1 MSTFKGCASAAANES
16 TVIVMVEQSSQLPSE
31 QIVCDG
37 HALKLLAQAG
47 RDWLD
52 THHSLVNQLNVFP
65 VPDGDT
71 GTNMLMTMRNAVKEA
86 IEVESDAVG
95 QIAAR
100 IAHGAVM
107 GSRGNSGTIL
117 SQLWQGFAH
126 ALKDQKTLNAELL
139 VKGLREAAD
148 TAYRGVI
155 KPVEGTILTVAR
167 EAAEGA
173 ERAYQESQDMVT
185 ILARSVDQA
194 KDALARTPQM
204 LPILQK
210 AGVVDSG
217 GSGLVFIMEGI
228 LRYVQG
234 QEVTLSPLAA
244 ADTQDLAS
252 VLAPED
258 EQGYGYDVQFI
269 LKGENLEVNT
279 VRAAID
285 QMGWSTLV
293 VGNEEVIKVHVHVHD
308 PGIPLSY
315 GISLGTLSDIVV
327 ENMQEQFHDYV
338 RERSTGTG
346 RFDSISASAG
356 QHEVPIEGPELSED
370 DIGIVAV
377 ASGDGLARVFRQ
389 LGAAQLVMGG
399 QTNNPSTQ
407 EIYDAIINVPT
418 RRVIV
423 LPNNKNIILAAE
435 QSARLVMDTHPDREV
450 IVLPTRTMPQGISAL
465 LPYDPKG
472 DLDEVSEAMLQ
483 AKDDVTTGEI
493 TTATRSVELDGVNVA
508 EGQIIGL
515 VDGKLTISGDNVS
528 AVMRAILAQMC
539 PEDCELITLYY
550 GNGLTEAESRQL
562 VEEMSQLYPKQD
574 FELVHGGQAHY
585 HYILSVE

>member
-1 MSTFKGCASAAANES
+1 MFRACASVETSKS
-16 TVIVMVEQSSQLPSE
+16 TVIIMAENPSQRTTE
-31 QIVCDG
+31 YVVDG
-37 HALKLLAQAG
+37 RTLQRLAQAG

-52 THHSLVNQLNVFP
+52 KHHAIVNQLNVFP

-86 IEVESDAVG
+86 AELDSDHIG
-95 QIAAR
+95 QVAAR

-117 SQLWQGFAH
+117 SQLWQGLAH
-126 ALKDQKTLNAELL
+126 ALKDHRTLDGELL

-173 ERAYQESQDMVT
+173 EQAYQTTQDMIT
-185 ILARSVDQA
+185 ILERSVAQA
-194 KDALARTPQM
+194 KDALERTPEM

-217 GSGLVFIMEGI
+217 GSGLVYILEGM
-228 LRYVQG
+228 LRYAKG
-234 QEVTLSPLAA
+234 QDVELTQTLAA
-244 ADTQDLAS
+244 ETEDLAA

-258 EQGYGYDVQFI
+258 ELGYGYDVQFI
-269 LKGENLEVNT
+269 LQGPNLDVST

-293 VGNEEVIKVHVHVHD
+293 VGNEQAIKVHVHVHD
-308 PGIPLSY
+308 PGRPLSY
-315 GISLGTLSDIVV
+315 GASLGTLSDVVV
-327 ENMQEQFHDYV
+327 ENMQEQYHDYV
-338 RERSTGTG
+338 RERSSQMDHAPAART
-346 RFDSISASAG
+346 DL
-356 QHEVPIEGPELSED
+356 EMEKPELDED

-377 ASGDGLARVFRQ
+377 ASGEGLARVFRQ
-389 LGAAQLVMGG
+389 LGAAELVMGG

-407 EIYDAIINVPT
+407 EIVDAIQRAPT

-435 QSARLVMDTHPDREV
+435 QAARLVPDREIV
-450 IVLPTRTMPQGISAL
+450 VLPTRSMPQGISAL

-472 DLDEVSEAMLQ
+472 ELEDIAEAMRQ
-483 AKDDVTTGEI
+483 AKDDVVTGEV
-493 TTATRSVELDGVNVA
+493 TTATRSVELDGVSVV
-508 EGQIIGL
+508 EGQVIGL
-515 VDGKLTISGDNVS
+515 IDGKLSVAGDDLGQ
-528 AVMRAILAQMC
+528 VMREILDMTC
-539 PEDCELITLYY
+539 SRECELITLYY
-550 GNGLTEAESRQL
+550 GNNLTEAEARQMIDEL
-562 VEEMSQLYPKQD
+562 SGEYPDQE
-574 FELVHGGQAHY
+574 FELVYGGQPHY

>member
-1 MSTFKGCASAAANES
+1 
-16 TVIVMVEQSSQLPSE
+16 MVEQSSQLPSE
-31 QIVCDG
+31 QVVCDG
-37 HALKLLAQAG
+37 HTLKLLAQAG

-52 THHSLVNQLNVFP
+52 THHPLVNQLNVFP

-86 IEVESDAVG
+86 IEVDSDAIG

-126 ALKDQKTLNAELL
+126 ALKDQRTLNAELL
-139 VKGLREAAD
+139 VRGLREAAD

-167 EAAEGA
+167 EAAEEA
-173 ERAYQESQDMVT
+173 ERAYQDTHDIVT
-185 ILARSVDQA
+185 IMTRAVDQA

-217 GSGLVFIMEGI
+217 GSGLVFIMEGM
-228 LRYVQG
+228 LRYARG
-234 QEVTLSPLAA
+234 QEVTLMQFEAAETEDLAA
-244 ADTQDLAS
+244 

-269 LKGENLEVNT
+269 LKGENLDVNT
-279 VRAAID
+279 VRAVID

-293 VGNEEVIKVHVHVHD
+293 VGDEEAIKVHVHVHD
-308 PGIPLSY
+308 PGRPISY
-315 GISLGTLSDIVV
+315 GISLGTLSDIIV

-338 RERSTGTG
+338 RERGG
-346 RFDSISASAG
+346 HPGHVDHIS
-356 QHEVPIEGPELSED
+356 VPAAHSQIAIESPELNED

-407 EIYDAIINVPT
+407 EIYDAIVNVPAK
-418 RRVIV
+418 RVIV

-435 QSARLVMDTHPDREV
+435 QAARLVTDKHADREV

-483 AKDDVTTGEI
+483 AKDDVRTGEI
-493 TTATRSVELDGVNVA
+493 TTATRSVELDGVNVT

-515 VDGKLTISGDNVS
+515 VDGKLTASGDS
-528 AVMRAILAQMC
+528 IIAVMRDILDQMC
-539 PEDCELITLYY
+539 GKDCELITLYY
-550 GNGLTEAESRQL
+550 GNGLNEAEARQL
-562 VEEMSQLYPKQD
+562 VDEMSQDYPNQD
-574 FELVHGGQAHY
+574 FELVNGGQAHY

>member
-1 MSTFKGCASAAANES
+1 MA
-16 TVIVMVEQSSQLPSE
+16 EQPSQQPAE
-31 QIVCDG
+31 VDG
-37 HALKLLAQAG
+37 RTLQLMAQAG

-52 THHSLVNQLNVFP
+52 KHHSVVNQLNVFP

-86 IEVESDAVG
+86 VEIDSDHIG

-126 ALKDQKTLNAELL
+126 ALKDQHTLNAELL

-167 EAAEGA
+167 EAAEEA
-173 ERAYQESQDMVT
+173 ERASLVTQDMTT
-185 ILARSVDQA
+185 IMERSVAQA
-194 KDALARTPQM
+194 KSALERTPDM
-204 LPILQK
+204 LPILKK

-217 GSGLVFIMEGI
+217 GSGLVYILEGM
-228 LRYVQG
+228 LRYARG
-234 QEVTLSPLAA
+234 QAIELTQIAAAESGDLAA
-244 ADTQDLAS
+244 

-258 EQGYGYDVQFI
+258 ELGYGYDVQFI
-269 LKGENLEVNT
+269 LQGEKLDVSM

-293 VGNEEVIKVHVHVHD
+293 VGSEDAIKVHVHVHD
-308 PGIPLSY
+308 PGRPLSY
-315 GISLGTLSDIVV
+315 GASLGTLSDIVV

-338 RERSTGTG
+338 RERSGQQ
-346 RFDSISASAG
+346 DHAG
-356 QHEVPIEGPELSED
+356 GFPPRAALEHEPPELDED
-370 DIGIVAV
+370 DIGVVAV
-377 ASGDGLARVFRQ
+377 ASGDGLAHVFRQ
-389 LGAAQLVMGG
+389 LGAAELVMGG

-407 EIYDAIINVPT
+407 EIIDAIQRVPT
-418 RRVIV
+418 HRVIV

-435 QSARLVMDTHPDREV
+435 QAARLVPDREI
-450 IVLPTRTMPQGISAL
+450 IVLPTRSMPQGISAL

-472 DLDEVSEAMLQ
+472 DLQEIAEAMLQ
-483 AKDDVTTGEI
+483 AKDDVRTGEV
-493 TTATRSVELDGVNVA
+493 TTATRSVELDGVSVT
-508 EGQIIGL
+508 EGQLIGL
-515 VDGKLTISGDNVS
+515 VDGKLMIAGDS
-528 AVMRAILAQMC
+528 LDQIMRDILDQMC
-539 PEDCELITLYY
+539 AMECELITLYY
-550 GNGLTEAESRQL
+550 GNGIAEDEARRIFEALGEAHPDQ
-562 VEEMSQLYPKQD
+562 E
-574 FELVHGGQAHY
+574 FELVYGGQPHY